1 LDPAIAREVDRRRT
15 FAIISHPDAG
25 KTTLTEKL
33 LFFGGAV
40 ETAGSVKARKSGNFA
55 RSDWMKMERERGISI
70 TSTVLVFDYE
80 GFRVNLLDT
89 PGHQD
94 FSEDTYRVLSAVD
107 SAVMLID
114 AGRGVQAQTE
124 KLFQVCSRRGIPIFT
139 FMNKMDRPS
148 REPLDLV
155 DELEKVLGI
164 HATVV
169 TWPIGNGP
177 SFEGICDRRTRQV
190 HLYDRVASAARD
202 GGLTVLDVDD
212 PRLKELIP
220 SDLFAKLHEDL
231 ELLDGAMPP
240 LDLAQVLAGKL
251 TPVFFGRAMTNFGV
265 RLFLEALIEYAP
277 PPGAL
282 GVAEGTVDPRDPRF
296 SGFIFKI
303 QANMNRAHRDRV
315 AFMRVCSGKFERG
328 MVVKHPRL
336 GRTVRL
342 SHPSALFGQERVTLD
357 EAYAGDVVGLVNP
370 DLFIIGDTVH
380 VGEPVRFEDIPR
392 FSPEHFSS
400 VRPASPSKQK
410 GFRKGI
416 EALAAEGVVQILVPR
431 GGPRDLILAAVGPR
445 QFEEVTERMLDQYAT
460 PLVLEKLPFVAARW
474 IDRKDQATFELHD
487 IKLVDDVNGNL
498 VALFTSDWAL
508 RYFEKTNPAVRL
520 LFTSPRPETSRRSPA
535 GDGEAGTDAA
545 RERLRTQ

>member
-40 ETAGSVKARKSGNFA
+40 ETAGSVKARKTGNFA

-139 FMNKMDRPS
+139 FMNKMDRPA
-148 REPLDLV
+148 REPLDLI
-155 DELEKVLGI
+155 DELEKVLGL
-164 HATVV
+164 HATAV

-177 SFEGICDRRTRQV
+177 SFEGVCDRRSRKV
-190 HLYDRVASAARD
+190 HLFDRVASAGRD
-202 GGLTVLDVDD
+202 EGLKVLDLDD
-212 PRLKELIP
+212 PRLKELLP
-220 SDLFAKLHEDL
+220 SELYERLLQDL

-240 LDLAQVLAGKL
+240 LDLAQVRAGEL
-251 TPVFFGRAMTNFGV
+251 TPVFFGSAMTNFGV
-265 RLFLEALIEYAP
+265 QLFLESLIEYAP

-282 GVAEGTVDPRDPRF
+282 GVAEGRVDPRDPRF

-342 SHPSALFGQERVTLD
+342 SHPSSLFGQERVTLD

-380 VGEPVRFEDIPR
+380 VGDPVRFEDIPR
-392 FSPEHFSS
+392 FSPEYFAS
-400 VRPASPSKQK
+400 VRPSSPAKQK

-416 EALAAEGVVQILVPR
+416 DALAAEGVVQILLPR
-431 GGPRDLILAAVGPR
+431 LGPRDLILAAVGPL
-445 QFEEVTERMLDQYAT
+445 QFEVVVERMLDEYAT
-460 PLVLEKLPFVAARW
+460 PIVLEKLPYVAARW
-474 IDRKDQATFELHD
+474 ADRKDLPALELHNV
-487 IKLVDDVNGNL
+487 KLVDDALENL
-498 VALFTSDWAL
+498 VALFPTEWEL
-508 RYFEKTNPAVRL
+508 RYFEKQNPGVKL
-520 LFTSPRPETSRRSPA
+520 LFTSPRPLGRA
-535 GDGEAGTDAA
+535 
-545 RERLRTQ
+545 